1 MAVVLHQ
8 LYENITKVMV
18 VETCGTFDS
27 TSPLTLWPV
36 GLTGLSQYQIV
47 SMYART
53 THTHTHTQSHS
64 LKRMWWTYVLS
75 PEMQSSDH
83 HLFFM
88 FSFKDDP
95 YKKSVKSE
103 IV

>member
-1 MAVVLHQ
+1 MAVGMHQ

-18 VETCGTFDS
+18 VMLETCGTFDS
-27 TSPLTLWPV
+27 TSPLTLWRV
-36 GLTGLSQYQIV
+36 GLTGPSLYQIV
-47 SMYART
+47 SMYA
-53 THTHTHTQSHS
+53 HTTHTQSHS

-75 PEMQSSDH
+75 PEMRSSDH
-83 HLFFM
+83 HSFFM